1 MNVTNK
7 LDAKRKEF
15 KKFIRSIPELED
27 SEITA
32 NFDYNQYA
40 KDVTIYKNGYGV
52 IRLRCTIQTRS
63 DKFRSN
69 PHMFALGGNAKKD
82 LTLPSF
88 DVLRKGGASYR
99 SKNKPF
105 FSFRVIDANFA
116 ESEVK
121 IRAIKSSKEQ
131 IDFVINFPKMPSNTV
146 FQYEWAWG
154 SPDLFP
160 ITQKDL
166 APGKR
171 KEDRDAVLSELPNI
185 VGGYK
190 NFIYTLRFEQS
201 ADFIEKPV
209 MNVYT
214 KSTGEI
220 IKDREFE
227 RQKSA
232 LYTNFVAKEVQ
243 IGILHGADIVARWVP
258 K

>member
-1 MNVTNK
+1 MSSSPASILPSKSSIYSSGVFSLKAITSSFANRVNWS
-7 LDAKRKEF
+7 
-15 KKFIRSIPELED
+15 KFI
-27 SEITA
+27 
-32 NFDYNQYA
+32 
-40 KDVTIYKNGYGV
+40 
-52 IRLRCTIQTRS
+52 
-63 DKFRSN
+63 SN
-69 PHMFALGGNAKKD
+69 CGSSSGSFSGSSFGSSFFGSSRYPTG

-88 DVLRKGGASYR
+88 DVLQKGGASYR

-105 FSFRVIDANFA
+105 FSFRIINAAFA

-131 IDFVINFPKMPSNTV
+131 IDFVINFPKMSPNTI

-171 KEDRDAVLSELPNI
+171 TEDRDSVLSELPNI

-190 NFIYTLRFEQS
+190 NFIYTLRFEEF

-209 MNVYT
+209 MNVYH

-227 RQKSA
+227 LQKSA
-232 LYTNFVAKEVQ
+232 LYTNFVAKEVH

-258 K
+258 KQ